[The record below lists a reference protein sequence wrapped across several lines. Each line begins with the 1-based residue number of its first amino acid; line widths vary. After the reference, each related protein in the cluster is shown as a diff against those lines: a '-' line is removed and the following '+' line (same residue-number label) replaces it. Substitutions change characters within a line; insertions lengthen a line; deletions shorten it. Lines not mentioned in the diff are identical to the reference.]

1 MIIYIDIN
9 NKSGGKIMGENNNF
23 SNFFGNFKKDVPAQT
38 AQDEAERDKQ
48 KRIEKLK
55 LDPEVQAMADS
66 IRFEDSKSILDFG
79 KDVSDEINKVSEE
92 ILAITQRTT
101 DKDVVKMMGAFT
113 GLVKKF
119 DLKEY
124 DLRKAQQP
132 KNAVARV
139 ITNALQ
145 KVKLFGLS
153 VNEVLARQNGLSSEI
168 DTIVLQMQKY
178 ELDIKANDAALEKL
192 YDTNDEYIKKIEKYI
207 AAGELVLERAEKEI
221 EEINEIDKYDA
232 DEKLIMNERIEK
244 GKQKMTDQLYTLYV
258 NKEVA
263 RQNIPAINHVHDNN
277 FNLHRNVNMASRTL
291 IPALRQQLVIGQTLQ
306 QQDIQD
312 KVINELKDITQK
324 MMIKNSK
331 YNAEISTNI
340 RRTSSSAAIS
350 LDTLKEC
357 QASIEMA
364 ITNSKQLAEEMEKKR
379 LEDISEFKK
388 LEGRTAEARKLL
400 SSFNIKH

>member
-9 NKSGGKIMGENNNF
+9 NESGGKIMSENNNF
-23 SNFFGNFKKDVPAQT
+23 SNFFGNFRKDVPAQT

-48 KRIEKLK
+48 KRIEELK
-55 LDPEVQAMADS
+55 LDPEVQAMANS

-79 KDVSDEINKVSEE
+79 KDVSDEMNKVSED

-119 DLKEY
+119 DLKQY

-139 ITNALQ
+139 IANALR

-192 YDTNDEYIKKIEKYI
+192 YVTNDEYIKKIEKYI

-221 EEINEIDKYDA
+221 EEINETDEYGA
-232 DEKLIMNERIEK
+232 DEKLIMIERIEK

-312 KVINELKDITQK
+312 KVMNELKIITQE

-331 YNAEISTNI
+331 YNAEVSTNI
-340 RRTSSSAAIS
+340 RKTSSSVAIS

-388 LEGRTAEARKLL
+388 LEGRTSEARKLL

>member
-9 NKSGGKIMGENNNF
+9 NESGGKIMSENNNF
-23 SNFFGNFKKDVPAQT
+23 SNFFGNFRKDVPAQT

-48 KRIEKLK
+48 KRIEELK
-55 LDPEVQAMADS
+55 LDPEVQAMANS

-79 KDVSDEINKVSEE
+79 KDVSDEMNKVSED

-119 DLKEY
+119 DLKQY

-139 ITNALQ
+139 IANALR

-192 YDTNDEYIKKIEKYI
+192 YVTNDEYIKKIEKYI

-221 EEINEIDKYDA
+221 EEINETDEYGA
-232 DEKLIMNERIEK
+232 DEKLIMIERIEK

-312 KVINELKDITQK
+312 KVMNELKIITQE

-331 YNAEISTNI
+331 YNAEVSTNI
-340 RRTSSSAAIS
+340 RKTSSSAAIS

-388 LEGRTAEARKLL
+388 LEGRTSEARKLL

>member
-1 MIIYIDIN
+1 
-9 NKSGGKIMGENNNF
+9 MGENNNF
-23 SNFFGNFKKDVPAQT
+23 SNFFGNFRKDVPAQT

-66 IRFEDSKSILDFG
+66 IRFEDTKSILDFG

-153 VNEVLARQNGLSSEI
+153 INEVLARQNGLSSEI

-192 YDTNDEYIKKIEKYI
+192 YDTNDEYC
-207 AAGELVLERAEKEI
+207 
-221 EEINEIDKYDA
+221 
-232 DEKLIMNERIEK
+232 
-244 GKQKMTDQLYTLYV
+244 
-258 NKEVA
+258 
-263 RQNIPAINHVHDNN
+263 
-277 FNLHRNVNMASRTL
+277 SR
-291 IPALRQQLVIGQTLQ
+291 
-306 QQDIQD
+306 
-312 KVINELKDITQK
+312 
-324 MMIKNSK
+324 
-331 YNAEISTNI
+331 
-340 RRTSSSAAIS
+340 
-350 LDTLKEC
+350 
-357 QASIEMA
+357 
-364 ITNSKQLAEEMEKKR
+364 
-379 LEDISEFKK
+379 
-388 LEGRTAEARKLL
+388 
-400 SSFNIKH
+400 

>member
-23 SNFFGNFKKDVPAQT
+23 SNFFGNFRKDVPAQT

-340 RRTSSSAAIS
+340 RTTSSSAAIS